1 MTKLPEHVRRAIV
14 KSQVEVLRI
23 DRTGGG
29 HFKLTTHGGPVFT
42 AATPSCWR
50 VELNLARDLRRAVC
64 RIPTA
69 TTASHTLKGINDE

>member
-1 MTKLPEHVRRAIV
+1 MIKLPEHVRRAIV

-29 HFKLTTHGGPVFT
+29 HLKLTTHGGSVFT

-50 VELNLARDLRRAVC
+50 VELNLVRDLRRYAK
-64 RIPTA
+64 RIPIA
-69 TTASHTLKGINDE
+69 TTASHNLKGINDE